1 MMKLLTN
8 MKKDMNA
15 SIKECMCSYSTDRLK
30 NIYAANKDSD
40 SLSERQKY
48 IINVVENELKER
60 DELDEGTW
68 EFDNDKA
75 DEIISRLNSAKN
87 TENAGELELI
97 AKEAFNV
104 VGDDLVSDALDDAVY
119 AMQMGNKRDADMAIE
134 SAIERI
140 EELVGLTIDEMSTT
154 GSAPGYNTP
163 NAFSKSGKED
173 EKNNAEKVGMK
184 KKATSKRNTKN
195 LKESA
200 YKKMMSSMLML
211 ESTFSEYSDSE
222 LIEFKKILHKQ
233 RATAASRNQQSLA
246 NSLSKDIEK
255 VNKELKLRGINESD
269 LVESVSYR
277 EFKQD
282 PTCSP
287 QQKVNKGIAE
297 VNKMLR
303 EMEKIVTNNLKL
315 KNEMG
320 VKSDHFWKSTGNRF
334 AKINERMTRISN
346 KLKELS
352 Q

>member
-1 MMKLLTN
+1 MMKLLTD

-30 NIYAANKDSD
+30 NIYEANKNSD

-48 IINVVENELKER
+48 IINVVESELKER
-60 DELDEGTW
+60 GELDEGTW

-75 DEIISRLNSAKN
+75 DEIISRLNSARN
-87 TENAGELELI
+87 ARNAGELELI
-97 AKEAFNV
+97 AKEASNV
-104 VGDDLVSDALDDAVY
+104 IGDDLVSDALDDAVY

-140 EELVGLTIDEMSTT
+140 EELVELTIDEMSTT

-163 NAFSKSGKED
+163 KAFSKSGKED
-173 EKNNAEKVGMK
+173 ENNNAEKVGMK
-184 KKATSKRNTKN
+184 KKAISKRNTKK

-200 YKKMMSSMLML
+200 YKKMMSDMHGV
-211 ESTFSEYSDSE
+211 EY
-222 LIEFKKILHKQ
+222 L
-233 RATAASRNQQSLA
+233 
-246 NSLSKDIEK
+246 
-255 VNKELKLRGINESD
+255 NEA
-269 LVESVSYR
+269 VSYR

-320 VKSDHFWKSTGNRF
+320 VKSDHFWKSTGSRF
-334 AKINERMTRISN
+334 TKINERMTRISN

>member
-1 MMKLLTN
+1 
-8 MKKDMNA
+8 MNA

-30 NIYAANKDSD
+30 NIYETNKNSD

-48 IINVVENELKER
+48 IINVVESELKER
-60 DELDEGTW
+60 GELDEGTW
-68 EFDNDKA
+68 NFDNDKA
-75 DEIISRLNSAKN
+75 DEIISRLNTARN
-87 TENAGELELI
+87 AGNAGELELI
-97 AKEAFNV
+97 AKEASNV
-104 VGDDLVSDALDDAVY
+104 IGDDLVSDALDDAVY
-119 AMQMGNKRDADMAIE
+119 AMQMGNKRDADIAIE

-140 EELVGLTIDEMSTT
+140 EELVELTIDEMSTT

-173 EKNNAEKVGMK
+173 ENNNAEKVGMK
-184 KKATSKRNTKN
+184 KKAISKRNTKK

-200 YKKMMSSMLML
+200 YKKMMSDMHGV
-211 ESTFSEYSDSE
+211 EY
-222 LIEFKKILHKQ
+222 L
-233 RATAASRNQQSLA
+233 
-246 NSLSKDIEK
+246 
-255 VNKELKLRGINESD
+255 NEA
-269 LVESVSYR
+269 VSYR
-277 EFKQD
+277 KFKQD
-282 PTCSP
+282 PTRSP

-297 VNKMLR
+297 VSKMLR

>member
-1 MMKLLTN
+1 
-8 MKKDMNA
+8 MNA

-30 NIYAANKDSD
+30 NIYETNKNSD

-48 IINVVENELKER
+48 IINVVESELKER
-60 DELDEGTW
+60 GELDEGTW
-68 EFDNDKA
+68 NFDNDKA
-75 DEIISRLNSAKN
+75 DEIISRLNTARN
-87 TENAGELELI
+87 AGNAGELELI
-97 AKEAFNV
+97 AKEASNV
-104 VGDDLVSDALDDAVY
+104 IGDDLVSDALDDAVY
-119 AMQMGNKRDADMAIE
+119 AMQMGNKRDADIAIE

-140 EELVGLTIDEMSTT
+140 EELVELTIDEMLS
-154 GSAPGYNTP
+154 
-163 NAFSKSGKED
+163 
-173 EKNNAEKVGMK
+173 
-184 KKATSKRNTKN
+184 N
-195 LKESA
+195 L
-200 YKKMMSSMLML
+200 
-211 ESTFSEYSDSE
+211 
-222 LIEFKKILHKQ
+222 I
-233 RATAASRNQQSLA
+233 
-246 NSLSKDIEK
+246 
-255 VNKELKLRGINESD
+255 
-269 LVESVSYR
+269 ESVSYR

-297 VNKMLR
+297 VSKMLR

>member
-1 MMKLLTN
+1 MMKLLTD

-30 NIYAANKDSD
+30 NIYEANKNSD

-48 IINVVENELKER
+48 IINVVESELKER
-60 DELDEGTW
+60 GELDEGTW

-75 DEIISRLNSAKN
+75 DEIISRLNSARN
-87 TENAGELELI
+87 AGNAGELELI
-97 AKEAFNV
+97 AKEASNV
-104 VGDDLVSDALDDAVY
+104 IGDDLVSDVLDDAVY

-140 EELVGLTIDEMSTT
+140 EELVELTIDEMSTT

-163 NAFSKSGKED
+163 KAFSKSGKED
-173 EKNNAEKVGMK
+173 ENNNAEKVGMK
-184 KKATSKRNTKN
+184 KKAISKRNTKK

-200 YKKMMSSMLML
+200 YKKMMSDMHGV
-211 ESTFSEYSDSE
+211 EY
-222 LIEFKKILHKQ
+222 L
-233 RATAASRNQQSLA
+233 
-246 NSLSKDIEK
+246 
-255 VNKELKLRGINESD
+255 NEA
-269 LVESVSYR
+269 VSYR

-320 VKSDHFWKSTGNRF
+320 VKSDHFWKSTGSRF
-334 AKINERMTRISN
+334 TKINERMTRISN

>member
-1 MMKLLTN
+1 
-8 MKKDMNA
+8 MNA

-30 NIYAANKDSD
+30 NIYAANKNSD

-48 IINVVENELKER
+48 IINVVESELKER
-60 DELDEGTW
+60 GELDEGTW
-68 EFDNDKA
+68 DFDNDKA

-87 TENAGELELI
+87 TGNAGELELI

-104 VGDDLVSDALDDAVY
+104 IGDDLVSDALDDAVY

-173 EKNNAEKVGMK
+173 ENNNAEKVGMK
-184 KKATSKRNTKN
+184 KKAISKRNTKN
-195 LKESA
+195 LKEST
-200 YKKMMSSMLML
+200 YKKMMSVLS
-211 ESTFSEYSDSE
+211 EANTTKFS
-222 LIEFKKILHKQ
+222 K
-233 RATAASRNQQSLA
+233 N
-246 NSLSKDIEK
+246 
-255 VNKELKLRGINESD
+255 

-320 VKSDHFWKSTGNRF
+320 VKSDHFWKSTGSRF

>member
-1 MMKLLTN
+1 MKLLTD

-30 NIYAANKDSD
+30 NIYEANKNSD

-48 IINVVENELKER
+48 IINVVESELKER
-60 DELDEGTW
+60 GELDEGTW

-75 DEIISRLNSAKN
+75 DEIISRLNSARN
-87 TENAGELELI
+87 ARNAGELELI
-97 AKEAFNV
+97 AKEASNV
-104 VGDDLVSDALDDAVY
+104 IGDDLVSDALDDAVY

-140 EELVGLTIDEMSTT
+140 EELVELTIDEMSTT

-163 NAFSKSGKED
+163 KAFSKSGKED
-173 EKNNAEKVGMK
+173 ENNNAEKVGMK
-184 KKATSKRNTKN
+184 KKAISKRNTKK

-200 YKKMMSSMLML
+200 YKKMMSDMHGV
-211 ESTFSEYSDSE
+211 EY
-222 LIEFKKILHKQ
+222 L
-233 RATAASRNQQSLA
+233 
-246 NSLSKDIEK
+246 
-255 VNKELKLRGINESD
+255 NEA
-269 LVESVSYR
+269 VSYR

-320 VKSDHFWKSTGNRF
+320 VKSDHFWKSTGSRF
-334 AKINERMTRISN
+334 TKINERMTRISN